1 MDGLCAAAVAMM
13 TCHAAAVASSEV
25 VLPRNVPV
33 ASPANVLTNALDSY
47 YPGGAVSARLCA
59 SARARGDGP

>member
-13 TCHAAAVASSEV
+13 TCQAAAVASSEV

-47 YPGGAVSARLCA
+47 YPGAVSARVCA